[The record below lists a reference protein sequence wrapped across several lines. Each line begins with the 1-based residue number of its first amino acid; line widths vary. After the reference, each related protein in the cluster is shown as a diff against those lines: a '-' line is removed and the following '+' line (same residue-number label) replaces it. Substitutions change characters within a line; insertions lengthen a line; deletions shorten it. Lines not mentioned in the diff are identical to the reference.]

1 MVLSAKIVAQSF
13 TVDWLSKAPW
23 VSINT
28 TATYRRRG
36 GSTGHTR
43 GACRTNQMALTC
55 SMMFCYHQLVCF
67 QYMHSIN
74 FFIYKNTSS
83 PSLFLIGNT
92 SLHSWMPVVSGSEP
106 PLQENPFSGSSSR
119 PSQFSSPFR
128 NTISSFNTTYHTAVL
143 FWASKKYQIRKWHAC
158 LIQDSISSSEYSG
171 IQFLRELYW

>member
-74 FFIYKNTSS
+74 FFYLQRYLLSITLFNREHFAPQLDACCLRFRTTSPGKS
-83 PSLFLIGNT
+83 FQRLII
-92 SLHSWMPVVSGSEP
+92 PAEP
-106 PLQENPFSGSSSR
+106 IFITL
-119 PSQFSSPFR
+119 
-128 NTISSFNTTYHTAVL
+128 
-143 FWASKKYQIRKWHAC
+143 
-158 LIQDSISSSEYSG
+158 
-171 IQFLRELYW
+171 